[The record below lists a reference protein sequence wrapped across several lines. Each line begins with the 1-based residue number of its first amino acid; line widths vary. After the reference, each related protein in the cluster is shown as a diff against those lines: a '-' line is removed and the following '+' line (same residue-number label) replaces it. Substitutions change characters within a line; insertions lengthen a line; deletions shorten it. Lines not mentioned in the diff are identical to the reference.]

1 MSIKAN
7 TTSFPG
13 VSPETSLLM
22 SKIRAK
28 NTRPEL
34 IVRQY
39 LFKEGFRYRIHQK
52 NLPGHPD
59 IVLKK
64 YNTAVLIHGC
74 FWHQHPGCKLCRTP
88 KTRQDYWIPKIER
101 NLLRDE
107 QNLIA
112 LKNLGWNVIIVW
124 ECELH
129 KNKIAETLK
138 NLVAQIRE
146 NAAEAGRR

>member
-1 MSIKAN
+1 MSTKPN
-7 TTSFPG
+7 TISFPG
-13 VSPETSLLM
+13 VSPQTSLLM
-22 SKIRAK
+22 SRIRAK

-64 YNTAVLIHGC
+64 YNTAILIHGC

-88 KTRQDYWIPKIER
+88 KTRQEYWIPKIER

-129 KNKIAETLK
+129 KNKIAQTLA
-138 NLVAQIRE
+138 NLVTQIRE
-146 NAAEAGRR
+146 DTAKTGRR